1 MSSLFDEENPRGAA
15 WEMGRLHAR
24 VDGIEQRQNKHDELL
39 IAMDGKL
46 DGIKEAL
53 DLSVGGKQT
62 LGALLRYMSIAA
74 GLIGTVV
81 TAVAAGFHYVSIGIS
96 K

>member
-1 MSSLFDEENPRGAA
+1 MSVQFDEESPRGPA

-24 VDGIEQRQNKHDELL
+24 VDGIEARQNKHDELL

-46 DGIKEAL
+46 DGIKETL
-53 DLSVGGKQT
+53 DLSMGGKQT
-62 LGALLRYMSIAA
+62 LGALLRYLSIAA

-81 TAVAAGFHYVSIGIS
+81 TAVAAGFHFISIGIS